1 MGRRRASG
9 AHSAK
14 RRQSGERLALFRVS
28 ISACFSFFLSGL
40 CVHIEDSFAGS
51 PPPPPARGRAPTA
64 FVAYLTRCARSWS
77 SHLLAHHAA
86 DVCRRDPGA
95 FPLLCC
101 LPPPVNPS
109 RRVER
114 GIRTA

>member
-51 PPPPPARGRAPTA
+51 PPPPCSGPRPDRFCSLPNALRSLLELAFACTSRSGR
-64 FVAYLTRCARSWS
+64 L
-77 SHLLAHHAA
+77 
-86 DVCRRDPGA
+86 
-95 FPLLCC
+95 
-101 LPPPVNPS
+101 
-109 RRVER
+109 
-114 GIRTA
+114 